1 MADKVKF
8 GIKNVHIAPMT
19 DTTAETYGTV
29 IAIPGAVSLSL
40 EAQGDTSDFYADNTK
55 YFVSVANNGY
65 SGDLEIANIPE
76 EVLTAIFKFEEDTK
90 KVLVENSKYEP
101 VPFAMMWEQDGDVT
115 GTKFCLYN
123 CKATRPSREFNTTTE
138 SKEVQTMTLSVVA
151 SPLKNGQT
159 IAMTTA
165 DTDST
170 VVSDW
175 YTAPYVVT
183 P

>member
-76 EVLTAIFKFEEDTK
+76 EVLKAIFKLTADTND
-90 KVLVENSKYEP
+90 VLVENSAVEP
-101 VPFAMMWEQDGDVT
+101 VPFAMMWEQDGDAT
-115 GTKFCLYN
+115 GTKFVLYN

-151 SPLKNGQT
+151 SPLKNGNT
-159 IAMTTA
+159 IAMTTDA
-165 DTDST
+165 TDTT
-170 VVSDW
+170 VVADW
-175 YTAPYVVT
+175 YKAPYISII
-183 P
+183 

>member
-29 IAIPGAVSLSL
+29 IPIPGAVSLSL

-76 EVLTAIFKFEEDTK
+76 EVLKAISSLKKILRRFFLRTA
-90 KVLVENSKYEP
+90 NMS
-101 VPFAMMWEQDGDVT
+101 
-115 GTKFCLYN
+115 LYH
-123 CKATRPSREFNTTTE
+123 
-138 SKEVQTMTLSVVA
+138 L
-151 SPLKNGQT
+151 L
-159 IAMTTA
+159 
-165 DTDST
+165 
-170 VVSDW
+170 
-175 YTAPYVVT
+175 
-183 P
+183 